1 MHSLNSNLRL
11 TLSMFRREWDFTTS
25 PVTFRLRVVSSKRQA
40 TGEDYPA
47 AAGKHCD
54 DAGALLAA
62 SRFDGAAYLA
72 GYAVECMLKTVI
84 QVEQGTV
91 APVLQHRHNLDN
103 LSGEALNLATLPSAR
118 TCRYLKNLPI
128 TVLAYG
134 TPPSCWKE
142 TLRYFPVGT
151 IREATA
157 RDWCRDAQRLYV
169 EIIGGMAQDGEIT
182 L

>member
-1 MHSLNSNLRL
+1 
-11 TLSMFRREWDFTTS
+11 MFRREWDFTTA
-25 PVTFRLRVVSSKRQA
+25 PVTFRLSVVSSKRQA

-103 LSGEALNLATLPSAR
+103 LSGEERHSTWQPCYPPGLADTSR
-118 TCRYLKNLPI
+118 TYRLR
-128 TVLAYG
+128 
-134 TPPSCWKE
+134 CW
-142 TLRYFPVGT
+142 P
-151 IREATA
+151 
-157 RDWCRDAQRLYV
+157 
-169 EIIGGMAQDGEIT
+169 
-182 L
+182 

>member
-1 MHSLNSNLRL
+1 
-11 TLSMFRREWDFTTS
+11 
-25 PVTFRLRVVSSKRQA
+25 VSSKRQA

-91 APVLQHRHNLDN
+91 TPVLQHKHNVDN

-118 TCRYLKNLPI
+118 TCRYLKSRPV
-128 TVLAYG
+128 TALAYG

-157 RDWCRDAQRLYV
+157 RDWCKDAQRLYV